1 MGTNI
6 YARLHPDNKERSKL
20 ALKIKD
26 AIMSNEPDMYYQ
38 IENILEEYKKKY
50 PVIHLGKSS
59 AGWKFL
65 WAPNPKYYSDSKRSI
80 DLFLRREDV
89 IVYNEYGDVLTP
101 QEVWDDYANC
111 DELTDEDWNEEHPE
125 DRWIYGSHHDRITT
139 EGLRFASTND
149 FS

>member
-6 YARLHPDNKERSKL
+6 YARLYPDSQERKKL

-26 AIMSNEPDMYYQ
+26 AIMTNEPDVYYQ
-38 IENILEEYKKKY
+38 IENILDEYKEKY
-50 PVIHLGKSS
+50 PAIHLGKRS

-65 WAPNPKYYSDSKRSI
+65 WAPNPKYYHDNKRSI
-80 DLFLRREDV
+80 DLFLHREDV
-89 IVYNEYGDVLTP
+89 LLYNEYGDILTP

-111 DELTDEDWNEEHPE
+111 DGLTDEDWNKEHPE
-125 DRWIYGSHHDRITT
+125 DNWMYESHHDRITT

>member
-26 AIMSNEPDMYYQ
+26 AIMTNELDVYDQ

-50 PVIHLGKSS
+50 PVIHLGKRS

-65 WAPNPKYYSDSKRSI
+65 WAPNPDYYQNNKRSI
-80 DLFLRREDV
+80 DLFLNREDV
-89 IVYNEYGDVLTP
+89 ILYNEYGDILIP
-101 QEVWDDYANC
+101 LEIWEDYASC
-111 DELTDEDWNEEHPE
+111 EGYTDDKWIKEHPE
-125 DRWIYGSHHDRITT
+125 DSWMYESHHDIITI
-139 EGLRFASTND
+139 EGLRFANTND

>member
-26 AIMSNEPDMYYQ
+26 AIMTNEPDVYYQ
-38 IENILEEYKKKY
+38 IENILEEYKEKC
-50 PVIHLGKSS
+50 PVIHLGKRS

-65 WAPNPKYYSDSKRSI
+65 WAPNPEYYQNNKRSI
-80 DLFLRREDV
+80 DLFLHRED
-89 IVYNEYGDVLTP
+89 ILLYNEYGNILTP
-101 QEVWDDYANC
+101 LEVWDDYASC
-111 DELTDEDWNEEHPE
+111 DGFTDDDWIKEHPE
-125 DRWIYGSHHDRITT
+125 DKWMYENHHDIITV
-139 EGLRFASTND
+139 ENLRFASTND

>member
-26 AIMSNEPDMYYQ
+26 AIMTNEPDMYYQ
-38 IENILEEYKKKY
+38 IESILDEYKKKY
-50 PVIHLGKSS
+50 PVIHLGKRSC
-59 AGWKFL
+59 GWEFL
-65 WAPNPKYYSDSKRSI
+65 WAPNPKYYSDNKRSI
-80 DLFLRREDV
+80 DLFLHREDV
-89 IVYNEYGDVLTP
+89 ILYNEYGDILTP

-111 DELTDEDWNEEHPE
+111 DGLTDDDWNKEHPE
-125 DRWIYGSHHDRITT
+125 DNWMYESHHDRITT

>member
-26 AIMSNEPDMYYQ
+26 AIMTNEPDVYYQ
-38 IENILEEYKKKY
+38 IENILEEYKEKY
-50 PVIHLGKSS
+50 PEIHLGKRS

-65 WAPNPKYYSDSKRSI
+65 WAPNPKYYSDNKRSI
-80 DLFLRREDV
+80 DLFLHREDV
-89 IVYNEYGDVLTP
+89 LLYNEYGDILTP
-101 QEVWDDYANC
+101 SEVWDDYASY
-111 DELTDEDWNEEHPE
+111 EGYTDDKWIKEHPE
-125 DRWIYGSHHDRITT
+125 DKWMYKSHHDIITV
-139 EGLRFASTND
+139 ENLRFASTND

>member
-6 YARLHPDNKERSKL
+6 YARLHPDSQERKKL

-26 AIMSNEPDMYYQ
+26 AILTNEPDVYDQ
-38 IENILEEYKKKY
+38 IENILEKYKEKY
-50 PVIHLGKSS
+50 PIIHLGKRS

-65 WAPNPKYYSDSKRSI
+65 WAPNPEYYQTDKRSI
-80 DLFLRREDV
+80 DLFLHREDV
-89 IVYNEYGDVLTP
+89 ILYNEHGDILTP
-101 QEVWDDYANC
+101 LEIWDDYASY
-111 DELTDEDWNEEHPE
+111 DGLTDEEWVKEHPKDKWMYE
-125 DRWIYGSHHDRITT
+125 NNHDIITS

>member
-26 AIMSNEPDMYYQ
+26 AIMTNEPDMYYQ
-38 IENILEEYKKKY
+38 IENILKEHKEKY
-50 PVIHLGKSS
+50 PVIHLGKQSC
-59 AGWKFL
+59 GWKFL
-65 WAPNPKYYSDSKRSI
+65 WAPNPKYYSDNKRSI
-80 DLFLRREDV
+80 DLFLHREDV
-89 IVYNEYGDVLTP
+89 LLYNEYGDILTP

-111 DELTDEDWNEEHPE
+111 DGLTDEEWVKEHPE
-125 DRWIYGSHHDRITT
+125 DEWMFENHYDTITT
-139 EGLRFASTND
+139 EGLRFANTND

>member
-6 YARLHPDNKERSKL
+6 YARLHPDDKERNKL

-26 AIMSNEPDMYYQ
+26 AIMTNEPDMYYQ
-38 IENILEEYKKKY
+38 IENILEEYKEKY
-50 PVIHLGKSS
+50 PIIHLGKRS

-65 WAPNPKYYSDSKRSI
+65 WAPNPEYYHDNKRSI
-80 DLFLRREDV
+80 DLFLHREDV
-89 IVYNEYGDVLTP
+89 LLYNEYGDILTP

-111 DELTDEDWNEEHPE
+111 DGWTDEDWNKEHPK
-125 DRWIYGSHHDRITT
+125 DRWMYESHHDRITT
-139 EGLRFASTND
+139 EGLRFASIND